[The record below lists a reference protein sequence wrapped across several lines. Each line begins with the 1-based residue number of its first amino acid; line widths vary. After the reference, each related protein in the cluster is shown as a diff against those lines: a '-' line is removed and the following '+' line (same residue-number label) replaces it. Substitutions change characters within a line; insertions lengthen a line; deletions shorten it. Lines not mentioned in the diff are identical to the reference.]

1 MGCAR
6 CGESIRQALWVAVAA
21 AGLVVAARTLVVAVQ
36 GVVVRV
42 QPVAVQGAAPQA
54 VMAVEAVSTKVR
66 S

>member
-1 MGCAR
+1 MAAR
-6 CGESIRQALWVAVAA
+6 AL
-21 AGLVVAARTLVVAVQ
+21 GVVALVVAVQ

-42 QPVAVQGAAPQA
+42 QAVAVQGAAPQA